1 MAIRGWQLDN
11 SEKAIRGAMGWQLDK
26 SEKAIRGWQLDRL
39 EQAIKKIYVGNEL
52 VARTGT
58 CSRQS
63 TEER

>member
-1 MAIRGWQLDN
+1 
-11 SEKAIRGAMGWQLDK
+11 MGWQLDK

-39 EQAIKKIYVGNEL
+39 EQAIRGWQLDRLEQAIKKVYVGNEL

>member
-1 MAIRGWQLDN
+1 
-11 SEKAIRGAMGWQLDK
+11 MGWQLDK
-26 SEKAIRGWQLDRL
+26 SVKAIRGWQLDRL